1 MKLNNIKIFEIKY
14 YYDKATFKLEEV
26 FVKYKYNKNL
36 KGFVVIKTADENMTI
51 DQIKYK
57 ILAELEK

>member
-14 YYDKATFKLEEV
+14 YYDKVTFKLEEV

>member
-1 MKLNNIKIFEIKY
+1 MKLNNIKIFETKY
-14 YYDKATFKLEEV
+14 YYDKVNFELEEI

-36 KGFVVIKTADENMTI
+36 KGFVVIKTTDENMTV
-51 DQIKYK
+51 DEIKYK